1 MDNERHRYYSDEV
14 KEMKKLIK
22 LIAMLTLVLALGASL
37 LACTSQS
44 STESAG
50 GAALAEGSEDA
61 GAEDSSATKISEFA
75 GLDLNGNEV
84 TQAVFAEADITM
96 INYWGTYCPPCIAE
110 MPELAKL
117 EGEYGGRLQLIGVP
131 IDVDF
136 TKPDSKEYKAAL
148 EILESAGATYK
159 NVQPVGGLAEYT
171 KHMQYVPTSIF
182 VDPEGNI
189 VGGPVVGG
197 VFEEYRKNIE
207 GYLAEHE

>member
-1 MDNERHRYYSDEV
+1 MN
-14 KEMKKLIK
+14 KLIK
-22 LIAMLTLVLALGASL
+22 LIAILTLVLTLGASL

-44 STESAG
+44 SSGSDGGTVSTGNSDDAG
-50 GAALAEGSEDA
+50 DEDA
-61 GAEDSSATKISEFA
+61 SATKISEFA

-117 EGEYGGRLQLIGVP
+117 EGEYDGRLQLIGVP

-182 VDPEGNI
+182 VDREGNI